1 MQDVEDP
8 ELREALA
15 LSMSLLDGG
24 EGRSVNPD

>member
-15 LSMSLLDGG
+15 LFFMSLHAG

>member
-15 LSMSLLDGG
+15 LSMSPLDGG